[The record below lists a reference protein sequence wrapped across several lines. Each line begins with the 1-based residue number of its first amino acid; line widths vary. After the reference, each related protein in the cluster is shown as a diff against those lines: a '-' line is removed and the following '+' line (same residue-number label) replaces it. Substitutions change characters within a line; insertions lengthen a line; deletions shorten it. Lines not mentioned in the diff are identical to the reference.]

1 MDKKKKENIIYGTL
15 FACIFIFLLVLGVS
29 EYRDNRKRKVAEKN
43 RLEEIKQEAFR
54 MEQEMNSE
62 YNAGAWKKV
71 FMNTVEK
78 EVQEIQ
84 NSEAEALRGIAEA
97 IEGLDK

>member
-1 MDKKKKENIIYGTL
+1 MKRENIIYGTI
-15 FACIFIFLLVLGVS
+15 FACILIFLLVLGVL
-29 EYRDNRKRKVAEKN
+29 EFRDNRKKKAAEKA
-43 RLEEIKQEAFR
+43 RIEEIKQEAFY
-54 MEQEMNSE
+54 MERESNKE
-62 YNAGAWKKV
+62 YNAGAWKKA

-97 IEGLDK
+97 IKGE